1 MPDVRLLNF
10 KTPYVTTDAVDV
22 NRRSALSLISQLLRL
37 TGVTDKHLNEQ
48 LSVGLWKWTES
59 AGVAPYAKFNLRYVS
74 DGVWNPADSIR
85 INHEH
90 VWTRRS
96 LIKTLR
102 SKSWTDDELDAFL
115 TQYGVAC
122 VVTVQEHGHLGGSR
136 AEGWQ
141 RYLDRGIPVWDRQTG
156 KLADFTELLGSGASD
171 VAPAE
176 QLDDVDDEATEP
188 ADVDDEAAEPADV
201 EESAA
206 GLEPMDE
213 GQSGSAEVAAL
224 LDIYA
229 QPSMSGLLRQLMRIA
244 DLATAVSVVS
254 LRRDGEPSNYFRIHD
269 ALIGEPTA
277 AVAYPHWNGRVSF
290 RLVAEDLPTA
300 LKTDPRVQHLQ
311 KQSYAIQVRID
322 DSGTVELA
330 GELLL
335 LALEK
340 LRNDWQ

>member
-1 MPDVRLLNF
+1 MPDVRLLDF
-10 KTPYVTTDAVDV
+10 KTPYVKSDAVDV

-74 DGVWNPADSIR
+74 DGVWNPKGSIG

-96 LIKTLR
+96 LIRTLR

-115 TQYGVAC
+115 TQYGAAC
-122 VVTVQEHGHLGGSR
+122 VVTVQEHGRLGGSR

-141 RYLDRGIPVWDRQTG
+141 RYLNLGIRVWDRQTG
-156 KLADFTELLGSGASD
+156 ELANFTELLGSGASA

-176 QLDDVDDEATEP
+176 QPNDADDDAIG
-188 ADVDDEAAEPADV
+188 PADV

-206 GLEPMDE
+206 GLGRMNE
-213 GQSGSAEVAAL
+213 GRSRSVEVAAL

-229 QPSMSGLLRQLMRIA
+229 QPAMSNLLRQLVRIA
-244 DLATAVSVVS
+244 DLAAAVSVVS
-254 LRRDGEPSNYFRIHD
+254 LRRDGEPSDYFRIHD

-290 RLVAEDLPTA
+290 RLVAEDLPTT
-300 LKTDPRVQHLQ
+300 LKTDSRIQHLQ
-311 KQSYAIQVRID
+311 KRTYAIQVRIA

-340 LRNDWQ
+340 LRDW